1 MKQPRRISDL
11 INGQPKAEL
20 QEIAKKAKEL
30 GEDVDRQW
38 TRRVSDKVKQDKP
51 KNGLRYEVDDI
62 IDYYVLEHIFAHYPL
77 KNYSEIIVGI
87 HQYGE
92 FEFFKDLAIYLKY
105 RYTNKML
112 MIKTYEFFIDLYY
125 K

>member
-11 INGQPKAEL
+11 INGQPKSEL
-20 QEIAKKAKEL
+20 QEIARKAKEL
-30 GEDVDRQW
+30 GEDVDKQW
-38 TRRVSDKVKQDKP
+38 TRRVSDRVKQGKP
-51 KNGLRYEVDDI
+51 KNGLRYEIDDI
-62 IDYYVLEHIFAHYPL
+62 IDYHTLEHIFSHYLL
-77 KNYSEIIVGI
+77 KNYSEVVIGI

>member
-62 IDYYVLEHIFAHYPL
+62 IDYHALEHIFAHYLL
-77 KNYSEIIVGI
+77 KNYSEVIVGI

-112 MIKTYEFFIDLYY
+112 MIKTYEFFVDLYY